1 MSFLNKKI
9 AWYWLVPAVLLSV
22 LLTFM
27 TTYVVMKVQA
37 HLDKNNAYLQSTY
50 NEDPTLAYVKQLFEM
65 NYIGEVPEFDTSG
78 VTDTLIREY
87 IAATGDKWANYM
99 NAEEYREFS
108 QSMQGDLVG
117 IGVQVAYDI
126 AGNSIEILLI
136 MPDSP
141 AAKIG
146 LAIGD
151 RIVGVNG
158 KRVEDIGYNA
168 ATDAIRGEIG
178 TEVKLTVL
186 RDGKEMEIT
195 AVRDQVTAL
204 AVIYEMLSDGK
215 TGFVRILEF
224 NGVTAQQFN
233 NAVDT
238 LLSKG
243 ATQFVFDLR
252 NNPGGQLDSILE
264 VLDRILPKDQVLI
277 RIHDAAGN
285 EETRSSEDDMTLDCP
300 MVILTNGNTASAAE
314 LFTSC
319 LRDYKKATLVGE
331 KTYGKGCMQHLYPLP
346 NGGAITITTHLYS
359 PPLGENYDGV
369 GISPDV
375 EASLSEEAMKI
386 NFYKLNETNDDQ
398 LKTAMD
404 VLNGRK

>member
-1 MSFLNKKI
+1 MSFLRKKI
-9 AWYWLVPAVLLSV
+9 AWYWMIPVVFLSV

-50 NEDPTLAYVKQLFEM
+50 NEDPTFAYVKQLFEQ
-65 NYIGEVPEFDTSG
+65 NYIGDAPEFDASG
-78 VTDTLIREY
+78 VTDTLIRQY

-99 NAEEYREFS
+99 NAEEYAAYS
-108 QSMQGDLVG
+108 QSMQGNLVG

-126 AGNSIEILLI
+126 ESNSIEILLV
-136 MPDSP
+136 MPGSP
-141 AAKIG
+141 AEKMG
-146 LAIGD
+146 LKIGD
-151 RIVGVNG
+151 RIVGVEG

-168 ATDAIRGEIG
+168 ATDAIKGEAG
-178 TEVKLTVL
+178 TQVKLTIL
-186 RDGKEMEIT
+186 RDGKELEFT
-195 AVRDQVTAL
+195 GVRDQVTSL
-204 AVIYEMLSDGK
+204 AVIYELLSDGK
-215 TGFVRILEF
+215 TGFIRILEF
-224 NGVTAQQFN
+224 NGVTSAQFN

-238 LLSKG
+238 LLAEG

-252 NNPGGQLDSILE
+252 NNPGGQLDSILA

-285 EETRSSEDDMTLDCP
+285 EETYSSTDDAKLDYP

-331 KTYGKGCMQHLYPLP
+331 KTYGKGCMQYLYPLP
-346 NGGAITITTHLYS
+346 NGGAVSITTRLYS
-359 PPLGENYDGV
+359 PPLGKNYDGE
-369 GISPDV
+369 GIYPDV
-375 EASLSEEAMKI
+375 KASLSEEAQKI

-398 LKTAMD
+398 LKAALN
-404 VLNGRK
+404 VLSGRK